1 MNIFNGAR
9 LRERF
14 GIFSEPNVKPL
25 AAATLLNAAGNNVY
39 VIVLSWLAYDITDS
53 PLAVGFVVG
62 LRFIPIMVMGVIS
75 GAISDRMHP
84 ARGAVRVPG

>member
-1 MNIFNGAR
+1 MNVFNGVR

-14 GIFSEPNVKPL
+14 GIFSEPHVKPL

-75 GAISDRMHP
+75 GAVSDRMHP
-84 ARGAVRVPG
+84 ARRAVGVPG